1 MIFHTNLNIRLIRIV
16 SEIKKQYNFPNFKKI
31 LAMNSNDRKYSN
43 GEITVFWKP
52 DECIHSTICYKKLIE
67 VFNPGN
73 RPWVNIHGSTTD
85 KIVDIVWQCPTS
97 ALTFKWN
104 DNSKN
109 TPGNFKSA
117 DQPLIKDTVKAHV
130 AEAKPV
136 RIEIFSPGPA
146 VVNGSFV
153 ITHDNGI
160 KMKMANVVSF
170 CTCGK
175 SNNQPFC
182 DGSHHE

>member
-1 MIFHTNLNIRLIRIV
+1 MCSIKTSKLTIF
-16 SEIKKQYNFPNFKKI
+16 IKNSF
-31 LAMNSNDRKYSN
+31 MNPNDREYSN

-52 DECIHSTICYKKLIE
+52 SECIHSTICYKKLIE

-85 KIVDIVWQCPTS
+85 KIVNVVWKCPTN

-104 DNSKN
+104 DENRN

-117 DQPLIKDTVKAHV
+117 DQPLSKKEQERITADVQPARIQLMKD
-130 AEAKPV
+130 
-136 RIEIFSPGPA
+136 GPA
-146 VVNGSFV
+146 IVNGNFV
-153 ITHDNGI
+153 IIHENGI
-160 KMKMANVVSF
+160 KMKMANMVSF

-175 SNNQPFC
+175 SSNQPYC
-182 DGSHHE
+182 DGSHHG

>member
-1 MIFHTNLNIRLIRIV
+1 MSSH
-16 SEIKKQYNFPNFKKI
+16 
-31 LAMNSNDRKYSN
+31 DRQYSN

-73 RPWVNIHGSTTD
+73 RPWVNIHGASSE
-85 KIVDIVWQCPTS
+85 KIIDIVWQCPTN
-97 ALTFKWN
+97 ALTYKWN
-104 DNSKN
+104 DEKKN

-117 DQPLIKDTVKAHV
+117 DQPVSSRS
-130 AEAKPV
+130 AEAVKKESAPA
-136 RIEIFSPGPA
+136 RIEVMSNGPLL
-146 VVNGSFV
+146 VNGDFV
-153 ITHDNGI
+153 IQHENGI

-175 SNNQPFC
+175 SGNQPYC
-182 DGSHHE
+182 DGSHHS